1 MKIKYLNLGLL
12 RIDEHCS
19 FPFYVSKNVT
29 KHNHKI
35 GDNQIPQSEQIL
47 SDFIITEIR

>member
-12 RIDEHCS
+12 RIDEHYF
-19 FPFYVSKNVT
+19 FPFYVKKNVT

-35 GDNQIPQSEQIL
+35 GDGYI
-47 SDFIITEIR
+47 D